1 MRSLFL
7 SVALSTMLITPA
19 FALNVEVE
27 ALSDFSTDNPPKMYS
42 VKIVEPIVTE
52 KLNIES
58 ESILEGKIVA
68 KDAQRLKRDATFSF
82 VPTYLITPEGR
93 VIKVKKAYT
102 GKYKKE
108 IDKGK
113 IAKSVALSAGNMAVK
128 GFSTGF
134 TAVEGLV
141 KNEEGNRLKSSA
153 VAVYE
158 STPLSYVEK
167 GKALQIKKGDHFYIN
182 FNNSDNDSSN
192 AD

>member
-7 SVALSTMLITPA
+7 SLALSTMLITPA

-27 ALSDFSTDNPPKMYS
+27 ALSDFSTDNPPKTYS

-52 KLNIES
+52 RLNIQS
-58 ESILEGKIVA
+58 ESILEGKIIA
-68 KDAQRLKRDATFSF
+68 KEAQTLKRDATFSF
-82 VPTYLITPEGR
+82 VPTYLITPEGT
-93 VIKVKKAYT
+93 VIKVKRNYI
-102 GKYKKE
+102 GKYRKE
-108 IDKGK
+108 VNKGQ
-113 IAKSVALSAGNMAVK
+113 IAKSVALSAGNMAIK
-128 GFSTGF
+128 GFSTGY

-167 GKALQIKKGDHFYIN
+167 GNALQIKKGDHFYIN
-182 FNNSDNDSSN
+182 FNNNSDNAN
-192 AD
+192 